1 MIESL
6 KECQESIARKF
17 IIWKILNKFSKEHNF
32 DALLKN
38 LENFDEAIK

>member
-1 MIESL
+1 MIETL
-6 KECQESIARKF
+6 KECQESIEPKF
-17 IIWKILNKFSKEHNF
+17 IIRKIFNKFSKEHHF